1 MLIIEQEL
9 SCPGAEVNED
19 LVWHDG
25 RYAVVLDGSSTLAG
39 TGHDAVRF
47 VNLLIERFAAQAAHG
62 SGLATCVNEAID
74 SLRDEFD
81 ARQYPE
87 GIVPSAAGAFVRE
100 TDDAIE
106 VASIADCTVVVLRKD
121 GSTATVRDRAIE
133 RFDSQVIALASEI
146 RSSTGTDFSEVMGLP
161 EVRAALLANRKLMNT
176 AEGYRVLASN
186 MRPLRGRFVT
196 RFDKSEVERVL
207 VHSDGFDRAAEGL
220 DLRDPGIDLEDLYQG
235 LRASELADPEL
246 NRIPRFKLSDD
257 ASALLLRIG

>member
-1 MLIIEQEL
+1 M
-9 SCPGAEVNED
+9 
-19 LVWHDG
+19 
-25 RYAVVLDGSSTLAG
+25 
-39 TGHDAVRF
+39 
-47 VNLLIERFAAQAAHG
+47 
-62 SGLATCVNEAID
+62 
-74 SLRDEFD
+74 
-81 ARQYPE
+81 
-87 GIVPSAAGAFVRE
+87 
-100 TDDAIE
+100 
-106 VASIADCTVVVLRKD
+106 
-121 GSTATVRDRAIE
+121 RDRAIE

-146 RSSTGTDFSEVMGLP
+146 RSSTGMDFSEVMGLP